1 MKPGL
6 ECGMDAEKTGDELFL
21 AMIETKPDF
30 LSYDYDDVGTKYARY
45 FFEAGDKHFPYGFLT
60 GPLVFGSEDKI
71 KTNL

>member
-30 LSYDYDDVGTKYARY
+30 LSYDYDDVGTKYA
-45 FFEAGDKHFPYGFLT
+45 
-60 GPLVFGSEDKI
+60 
-71 KTNL
+71 